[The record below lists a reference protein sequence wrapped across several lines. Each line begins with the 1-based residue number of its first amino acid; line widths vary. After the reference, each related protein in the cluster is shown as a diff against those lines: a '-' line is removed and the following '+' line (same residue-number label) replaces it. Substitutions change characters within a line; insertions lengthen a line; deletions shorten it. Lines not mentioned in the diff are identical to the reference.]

1 MPLFFA
7 RHQHTAETCPAK
19 DIEMGQM
26 LLQHV
31 SRANALRNNVQIR
44 GEAVLDG
51 LHTLILI
58 LEAPDQSTAEKFMQP
73 FAVTGTVEVLPASNC
88 EEVVERGGCENPKK

>member
-7 RHQHTAETCPAK
+7 RHQHSAETCPAK
-19 DIEMGQM
+19 NIGMGQM

-31 SRANALRNNVQIR
+31 SRSNALRNNVEIR

-51 LHTLILI
+51 QHTLILI
-58 LEAPDQSTAEKFMQP
+58 LEAPNQETAEKFMQP
-73 FAVTGTVEVLPASNC
+73 FAAAGTVEILPASNC
-88 EEVVERGGCENPKK
+88 EEVVERGGCEDPKR